1 MVPVSLR
8 EYPNQDSIL
17 YSLLVYQSRS
27 SILSW
32 KISKISIMCV
42 SCSYF
47 LLPPGFRSFSPK
59 FAPDCLNHYLL
70 TWPNP
75 RILICVFSHIPHPK
89 ILLSMTTS
97 NNNGKQKD
105 RVAYYGE
112 VMLNGVTSVGP
123 SILANQKKKS
133 YRARG
138 CRGGASR
145 KGRNKHSLHHEDE
158 ENDPRHLNTNS
169 ENTSF
174 NGCAPDEN
182 KVVVASNNRDTDE
195 HASGNRSYE
204 SKSISQ
210 KKMRTL
216 PILPNS
222 SGLSLRLGNSNHT
235 LKTSSEAELLDQSQ
249 TRSNSGRYPTTI
261 HTNINCN
268 SAPRGIT
275 KSGSHAIARPNSTP
289 YDGSDG
295 GTGVGFS
302 FFCISPSSF
311 LTGRRKAK

>member
-1 MVPVSLR
+1 
-8 EYPNQDSIL
+8 
-17 YSLLVYQSRS
+17 
-27 SILSW
+27 
-32 KISKISIMCV
+32 
-42 SCSYF
+42 
-47 LLPPGFRSFSPK
+47 
-59 FAPDCLNHYLL
+59 
-70 TWPNP
+70 
-75 RILICVFSHIPHPK
+75 
-89 ILLSMTTS
+89 MTTS

>member
-1 MVPVSLR
+1 
-8 EYPNQDSIL
+8 
-17 YSLLVYQSRS
+17 
-27 SILSW
+27 
-32 KISKISIMCV
+32 MCV

-47 LLPPGFRSFSPK
+47 LLPSILLPKICFR
-59 FAPDCLNHYLL
+59 LL
-70 TWPNP
+70 DRTQNF
-75 RILICVFSHIPHPK
+75 CVLSQHPK

-158 ENDPRHLNTNS
+158 ENDPRQLNTNS

-174 NGCAPDEN
+174 NGCAPNEYSQN
-182 KVVVASNNRDTDE
+182 HKVVVASNNRDTDE
-195 HASGNRSYE
+195 HASGDRSYE
-204 SKSISQ
+204 SKSNSQ

-222 SGLSLRLGNSNHT
+222 SGLSLRLGTSDRT
-235 LKTSSEAELLDQSQ
+235 LKTSSKAELLDQSQ
-249 TRSNSGRYPTTI
+249 TRTNTGCYPTTI
-261 HTNINCN
+261 LAKINCN
-268 SAPRGIT
+268 SAPRGMT

-295 GTGVGFS
+295 GSGVGFS